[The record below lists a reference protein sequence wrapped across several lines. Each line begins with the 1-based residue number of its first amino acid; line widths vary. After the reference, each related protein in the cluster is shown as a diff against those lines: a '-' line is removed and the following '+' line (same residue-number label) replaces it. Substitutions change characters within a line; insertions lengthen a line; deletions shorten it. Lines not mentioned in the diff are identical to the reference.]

1 VEEDMGY
8 ARRLAVIAAILMIGA
23 APARAVNFQWAADSD
38 PGSMDPHSRN
48 VLPTISFLANIY
60 EPLLRRDRAMKL
72 EPALAV
78 SWAST
83 GANTWQFKLRPNV
96 KWQDGT
102 PFTADDVVFSAVR
115 TKGPGSALAG
125 VLAPVSEVKK
135 VDDLTVEFVT
145 NGPDPILPFE
155 ITGWLIMSKAWSE
168 KNGVAQATSL
178 QSATASYAS
187 TNAMGTGP
195 FILKSRA
202 ADNAAVMV
210 PNPAWWD
217 KVEHNLTEV
226 TFTPLANPATRV
238 AALVSGQVDMIY
250 GLPVSSVPQVK
261 ARPNLKVLQT
271 PEWRTMY
278 FGIDIGHDELYDSD
292 IKGKNPFKDR
302 RVREAMREAIDTDAI
317 HNVVMRG
324 FGVPNYLM
332 VGPGVE
338 GFDPALNVKPEQNVD
353 KAKKL
358 LAEAGYPNG
367 FQVAMDCSNDRFM
380 NDESICT
387 AAVSMLAKIGIRV
400 KLRVQPFAQYVKLI
414 NPPYE
419 TSLYYV
425 GWGGAT
431 GDAHNYLLNLLYS
444 RSPGSPKG
452 LFNVGGY
459 SNKRVDEL
467 TDMIQVELNQ
477 EKRRGMIQE
486 ALKLVRDDIAT
497 VPIMQQEIV
506 WAAKDNVDLVQQSDA
521 YFPLRYVRVK

>member
-1 VEEDMGY
+1 MMY
-8 ARRLAVIAAILMIGA
+8 ARGLALLAAALFIGA
-23 APARAVNFQWAADSD
+23 GPAGAVNFQWAADSD

-60 EPLLRRDRAMKL
+60 EPLIRRDRNMKL
-72 EPALAV
+72 EATLAE

-83 GANTWQFKLRPNV
+83 GSNTWRFKLRQNV

-102 PFTADDVVFSAVR
+102 PFTADDVVFSAAR

-125 VLAPVSEVKK
+125 VLAPVTEVKK
-135 VDDLTVEFVT
+135 VDDHTVDFVT

-168 KNGVAQATSL
+168 QHGVAAATSL
-178 QSATASYAS
+178 QSTQASYAS

-195 FILKSRA
+195 FKLRSRA
-202 ADNAAVMV
+202 ADAVAV
-210 PNPAWWD
+210 LEPNPNWWD

-250 GLPVSSVPQVK
+250 GLPVSSVPQVQ

-278 FGIDIGHDELYDSD
+278 FGIDIGHDELFDGD
-292 IKGKNPFKDR
+292 IKGKNPFKDK
-302 RVREAMREAIDTDAI
+302 RVREAMRMAIDADAI
-317 HNVVMRG
+317 HSVVMRG

-338 GFDPALNVKPEQNVD
+338 GFDPALNVKPEHD
-353 KAKKL
+353 LAKAQKL
-358 LAEAGYPNG
+358 MADAGYPKG
-367 FQVAMDCSNDRFM
+367 FQTAMDCSNDRFM
-380 NDESICT
+380 NDEAICT

-431 GDAHNYLLNLLYS
+431 GDAHNYLLNLLMS

-459 SNKRVDEL
+459 SNPRVDTL
-467 TDMIQVELNQ
+467 TDQIQVELDPA
-477 EKRRGMIQE
+477 KRRGMIGE
-486 ALKLVRDDIAT
+486 ALKLVRDDIPT

-506 WAAKDNVDLVQQSDA
+506 WAAKTNIDLVQQSDA